1 MKSSSKYPTVRAP
14 SRFRV
19 ARPRAVAGLA
29 LTAAGL
35 AFAAGCADM
44 GWLTARGDLAGT
56 LLRRS
61 RTPDQV
67 GLRLETTGERTRMRP
82 INMVMRRDASKH
94 DFSIRIDGERARPIV
109 RVRINGYETLALL
122 DSGSTATL
130 VDWRA
135 AMRMGVV
142 PLRWPARPP
151 GAPAVSNA
159 AAQLMTAGGQ
169 GLGARFQGYLGLMG
183 SVRLGGL
190 EVSNVVAGIVDA
202 EFGLG
207 NRGWM
212 AGQRVEMLLGA
223 EFLQFAREVTLDFPG
238 EQFRIGSWFGSAP
251 PGVADARL
259 IEASPVPV
267 IEVELQ
273 GGVRIPAALDSGGDF
288 GLWIPWKLAKQVG
301 LPTPP
306 TGAHGLSGIGVGGT
320 TYALPLGALEM
331 RIGQLDLGPVPVAI
345 DTLGGE
351 NTALPY
357 ALIGLDILE
366 RYEVSLDYTL
376 GLVRF
381 RRK

>member
-1 MKSSSKYPTVRAP
+1 MKSSSKSRIAP
-14 SRFRV
+14 ARSRLPAV
-19 ARPRAVAGLA
+19 SPGAVAGLA
-29 LTAAGL
+29 FAAAGL
-35 AFAAGCADM
+35 ALAAGCADM
-44 GWLTARGDLAGT
+44 GWITARGDPARTLA
-56 LLRRS
+56 RRS
-61 RTPDQV
+61 CTPEEA
-67 GLRLETTGERTRMRP
+67 GLRLESAGGRTRMRP
-82 INMVMRRDASKH
+82 INMVLRRDASRH
-94 DFSIRIDGERARPIV
+94 DFSVRIQGERARPLV
-109 RVRINGYETLALL
+109 RVRVNGYETLALL

-135 AMRMGVV
+135 ALRMGVI
-142 PLRWPARPP
+142 PLRWP
-151 GAPAVSNA
+151 GAPPSAGAVSP
-159 AAQLMTAGGQ
+159 LMTAGGQ
-169 GLGARFQGYLGLMG
+169 GLGARFQGYLGLMRT
-183 SVRLGGL
+183 VRLGGL

-223 EFLQFAREVTLDFPG
+223 EFLQFAREVTFDFPG

-259 IEASPVPV
+259 IESSPVPV
-267 IEVELQ
+267 IEVELP

-306 TGAHGLSGIGVGGT
+306 AGARGLSGIGVGGT
-320 TYALPLGALEM
+320 TYAVPLGALEM

-351 NTALPY
+351 HTALPY
-357 ALIGLDILE
+357 ALLGLDILE
-366 RYEVSLDYTL
+366 RYEISLDYTL